1 MRNSNLTLFLK
12 PYGNHFEIWMVIP
25 IALDLYSNLF
35 RLYSEKSFTSR
46 NTMRNTSHDTV
57 TIIDVI
63 NVHFAQIQLKCVG
76 SVATAMIVL

>member
-1 MRNSNLTLFLK
+1 MRDSYSSLFLK
-12 PYGNHFEIWMVIP
+12 PYGIHFEIWMVIP
-25 IALDLYSNLF
+25 IAPDLHSNIFWLC
-35 RLYSEKSFTSR
+35 SEKSFTSR

-76 SVATAMIVL
+76 GAATAMIVL